1 MAKWYKNK
9 GESMRVETGKV
20 IISEPRMPG
29 RDSELLTCSE
39 KAFMN
44 FKFGCFGCNKGNYLK
59 REGLKKENDF
69 GG

>member
-1 MAKWYKNK
+1 
-9 GESMRVETGKV
+9 MRVETGKV